1 MGTSSSIGGQLPPS
15 QSAPNLSGMLPPQT
29 SGGFGGP
36 VCPEVTAHWFYKQAG
51 EHEVWKPFSVE
62 DSTAIDLANDSGR
75 RSEPIPVDGTR
86 YDAFIDRRVKVPAY
100 WPGRELDIRRC
111 SWFHRHDPEGR
122 WVPYDE
128 VTAAKLE
135 EEYLSALSS
144 GRWQVKVV
152 FDSGEWVMLH
162 SPAVMMHFPTSST
175 SHGALDDWGQV
186 QPQTDPSLRPQVVHR
201 GLDGLPDIPDG
212 ETREVDHLFFVV
224 HGIGAACDIKFRP
237 LEDVVD
243 GFRDL
248 SSEMSEKHFA
258 GAHLASKANRMEYLP
273 VHWHAKLHGEDTGT
287 DSRIQPL
294 TLRSIPKLRSFV
306 NDTLL
311 DVLFY
316 TSPLYCQ
323 TILDTVCGEINR
335 IFHLFKSRNAGFK
348 GECSVIG
355 HSLGSLI
362 LFDLLSGQSED
373 LPEKT
378 SQPEKEAGDVTEA
391 DTDVKIPRWEK
402 DLSIGDVFSK
412 LEITDHLATFTD
424 QGIGIAELETCSED
438 DLKEAGLPLGP
449 RKRLLS
455 YLNKKAKRRSGFDEF
470 QASSVARQVSYN
482 FGPAGTGQPSVR
494 YPILDIKPKGFFA
507 LGSPIGMF
515 LAVRGIDSLGGD
527 FQFPTCKMFFNIF
540 HPYDPVAYRIESLVD
555 KELADL
561 RPYIVPHHMGRKRM
575 HLELKETMTRVG
587 ADIKQKVM
595 DSLKATMGAVYSMA
609 GTITGQIEQEVEKE
623 MRDQQEARSESPV
636 MEQVTVLQS
645 QLNSGRRIDFVL
657 QEAPLESF
665 NEYVFAVTSHLC
677 YWESEDTSLMIIKE
691 TYSNMDI
698 FADSEM
704 PQTKLYNPSLA
715 VAPSFNQFPGPGPQP
730 VPASMPRTASVP
742 VNLSGGSQPPPGS
755 INIIG
760 PTPSPHP
767 PAPVPSGPPP
777 SFYNVNTINSA
788 QSPVSGVTRPGVL
801 YPRPVAA
808 PLPVSSPGGPPPVLG
823 MDPTAP
829 IMTDKPIGPPPIG
842 GFSR

>member
-62 DSTAIDLANDSGR
+62 DSTAIDLANDSGG

-135 EEYLSALSS
+135 NEYLAALSS

-335 IFHLFKSRNAGFK
+335 IFHLFKSRNAG
-348 GECSVIG
+348 
-355 HSLGSLI
+355 
-362 LFDLLSGQSED
+362 
-373 LPEKT
+373 
-378 SQPEKEAGDVTEA
+378 KE
-391 DTDVKIPRWEK
+391 
-402 DLSIGDVFSK
+402 
-412 LEITDHLATFTD
+412 
-424 QGIGIAELETCSED
+424 
-438 DLKEAGLPLGP
+438 
-449 RKRLLS
+449 
-455 YLNKKAKRRSGFDEF
+455 
-470 QASSVARQVSYN
+470 
-482 FGPAGTGQPSVR
+482 
-494 YPILDIKPKGFFA
+494 
-507 LGSPIGMF
+507 
-515 LAVRGIDSLGGD
+515 
-527 FQFPTCKMFFNIF
+527 
-540 HPYDPVAYRIESLVD
+540 
-555 KELADL
+555 
-561 RPYIVPHHMGRKRM
+561 
-575 HLELKETMTRVG
+575 
-587 ADIKQKVM
+587 
-595 DSLKATMGAVYSMA
+595 
-609 GTITGQIEQEVEKE
+609 
-623 MRDQQEARSESPV
+623 
-636 MEQVTVLQS
+636 
-645 QLNSGRRIDFVL
+645 
-657 QEAPLESF
+657 
-665 NEYVFAVTSHLC
+665 
-677 YWESEDTSLMIIKE
+677 
-691 TYSNMDI
+691 
-698 FADSEM
+698 
-704 PQTKLYNPSLA
+704 
-715 VAPSFNQFPGPGPQP
+715 
-730 VPASMPRTASVP
+730 
-742 VNLSGGSQPPPGS
+742 
-755 INIIG
+755 
-760 PTPSPHP
+760 
-767 PAPVPSGPPP
+767 
-777 SFYNVNTINSA
+777 
-788 QSPVSGVTRPGVL
+788 
-801 YPRPVAA
+801 
-808 PLPVSSPGGPPPVLG
+808 
-823 MDPTAP
+823 
-829 IMTDKPIGPPPIG
+829 
-842 GFSR
+842 